1 MFIWIGAA
9 SLLAVA
15 VAVVAVHKAVAMKML
30 ATYYEAEVLE
40 HNGRECEYNGYY
52 IGEGDGHSYKGY
64 ETPWWERTSE
74 EEKEKKIH
82 KCAKKRALEQSRK
95 WIRTELDAWTDRLIV
110 KAEERKE
117 ASINKVL
124 EPLRG
129 QMQSKLEDKRRVE
142 AIVQELRS
150 EPLLTVQEK
159 FDLVYAH
166 FVDSAQNNG

>member
-9 SLLAVA
+9 LLLAIA
-15 VAVVAVHKAVAMKML
+15 LAIALHKVVAMRLLGV
-30 ATYYEAEVLE
+30 YYEAEVLK
-40 HNGRECEYNGYY
+40 HNGRECEYRGYY

-64 ETPWWERTSE
+64 ETWAWERTSE
-74 EEKEKKIH
+74 KEKEKKIH
-82 KCAKKRALEQSRK
+82 NCAKRRALYQSKR
-95 WIRTELDAWTDRLIV
+95 WVRTELTDWFDRTCTR
-110 KAEERKE
+110 AEERKE

-129 QMQSKLEDKRRVE
+129 QMQTKLEDKRRVE

-150 EPLLTVQEK
+150 EPQLTEQEK

-166 FVDSAQNNG
+166 FVDSAENNG